1 MAIPAGPAPM
11 MIASREV
18 AYFDMIVIEKGVT
31 DGLRAQSVLEEKHFD
46 LI

>member
-18 AYFDMIVIEKGVT
+18 AYFDMMVIEKNVNN
-31 DGLRAQSVLEEKHFD
+31 GLRTLDALEGNHFD